1 MPTYLDFDTSRN
13 KSGIPDSKD
22 GFRDYLIA
30 RTLNVPN
37 GPQTFTSANYA
48 VQTLREMPNVDPGD
62 VKTNFAI
69 NYGNTAGNNLYLP
82 PNSTIEEYTDTS
94 LPALQSLYN
103 GMLFAGYVDSF
114 EPQTTNLISIMTGQ
128 NFDEDSKLM
137 KFATSNI
144 RDNSQ

>member
-48 VQTLREMPNVDPGD
+48 VQTLREMPNIDPGD
-62 VKTNFAI
+62 VKTFWSKD
-69 NYGNTAGNNLYLP
+69 YGVAVDANLYGIDE
-82 PNSTIEEYTDTS
+82 PNGVPREYSDLS
-94 LPALQSLYN
+94 
-103 GMLFAGYVDSF
+103 
-114 EPQTTNLISIMTGQ
+114 
-128 NFDEDSKLM
+128 
-137 KFATSNI
+137 
-144 RDNSQ
+144 